1 MNTILVTGTNK
12 GVGLEITRLLSN
24 RGDRVI
30 ACCRRPLE
38 ATALSKLEGNI
49 DIQEVSVG
57 EDESVSQLA
66 SRLKGVAIDT
76 IINNAGTMGPEAKRQ
91 SVLDMDFSGW
101 ADAFNINSM
110 GPVRIMQALLPNLKM
125 TESPKVMTVTSQMG
139 ALSLDMTSAHAYC
152 SSKAAL
158 NKFMR
163 LASIDLKS
171 DGIAVGL
178 VHPGWVR
185 TDMGG
190 PRAHLSPEESAA
202 GCIEVTDTLSLDNTG
217 GFWKWNGET
226 HDW

>member
-24 RGDRVI
+24 RCDRVI

-66 SRLKGVAIDT
+66 SRLKGIAIDT

-91 SVLDMDFSGW
+91 SALDMDFNGL

-163 LASIDLKS
+163 LASIDLKP

>member
-12 GVGLEITRLLSN
+12 GVGLEIARLLSN

-66 SRLKGVAIDT
+66 SRLEGVAIDT

-101 ADAFNINSM
+101 ADTFNINSM

-163 LASIDLKS
+163 LASIDLKP

-190 PRAHLSPEESAA
+190 PRAHLSPEESAV

>member
-66 SRLKGVAIDT
+66 SRLNGVAIDT

-125 TESPKVMTVTSQMG
+125 TESPKVMTVSSQMG
-139 ALSLDMTSAHAYC
+139 ALSLDMTLAHAYC

-163 LASIDLKS
+163 LASIDLKP

-202 GCIEVTDTLSLDNTG
+202 GCIEVTDTLSLDTTG

>member
-66 SRLKGVAIDT
+66 SRLNGVAIDT

>member
-66 SRLKGVAIDT
+66 SRLNGVAIDT

-163 LASIDLKS
+163 LASIDLKP

-202 GCIEVTDTLSLDNTG
+202 GCVEVTDTLTLDNTG

>member
-38 ATALSKLEGNI
+38 ATALSKLEGDI
-49 DIQEVSVG
+49 DIQKVSVG

-66 SRLKGVAIDT
+66 SRLEGVAIDT

-101 ADAFNINSM
+101 AETFNINSM

-163 LASIDLKS
+163 LASIDLKP

-178 VHPGWVR
+178 VHP
-185 TDMGG
+185 
-190 PRAHLSPEESAA
+190 
-202 GCIEVTDTLSLDNTG
+202 LSLI
-217 GFWKWNGET
+217 
-226 HDW
+226 HI

>member
-1 MNTILVTGTNK
+1 MTTILVTGTNK
-12 GVGLEITRLLSN
+12 GVGLEITRLLSD

-30 ACCRRPLE
+30 ACCRQPLE
-38 ATALSKLEGNI
+38 ATNLNKLEGDI

-66 SRLKGVAIDT
+66 SRLEGVGIDT

-101 ADAFNINSM
+101 ADTFNINSM

-163 LASIDLKS
+163 LASIDLKP

-190 PRAHLSPEESAA
+190 PRAHLSPEESAV
-202 GCIEVTDTLSLDNTG
+202 GCIEVTDALSLDNTG

>member
-30 ACCRRPLE
+30 ACCRRPPE

-76 IINNAGTMGPEAKRQ
+76 IINNAGTVGPEAKRQ
-91 SVLDMDFSGW
+91 SVSDMDFSGW

-190 PRAHLSPEESAA
+190 PRAHLSPEESAV

>member
-1 MNTILVTGTNK
+1 MTTILVTGTNK
-12 GVGLEITRLLSN
+12 GIGLEITRQLSL

-30 ACCRRPLE
+30 ACCRRSVE
-38 ATALSKLEGNI
+38 ATALAKLDGDI

-57 EDESVSQLA
+57 QDESVSQLA
-66 SRLKGVAIDT
+66 NRLKGISIDT

-101 ADAFNINSM
+101 ADTFNINAM
-110 GPVRIMQALLPNLKM
+110 GPVRVMQALLPNLKM
-125 TESPKVMTVTSQMG
+125 AESPKVITVTSQMG

-163 LASIDLKS
+163 LASIDLKPE
-171 DGIAVGL
+171 GIAVGL

-190 PRAHLSPEESAA
+190 PRAHLSPKESAA
-202 GCIEVTDTLSLDNTG
+202 GCIAVTDALNLENTG
-217 GFWKWNGET
+217 RFWKWNGET
-226 HDW
+226 HEW

>member
-30 ACCRRPLE
+30 ACCRRPPE

-91 SVLDMDFSGW
+91 SVSDMDFSGW

-163 LASIDLKS
+163 LASIDLKP

-190 PRAHLSPEESAA
+190 PRAHLSPEESAV

>member
-91 SVLDMDFSGW
+91 SALDMDFNGW

-163 LASIDLKS
+163 LASIDLKP

>member
-30 ACCRRPLE
+30 ACCRRALE

-91 SVLDMDFSGW
+91 SALDMDFNGW

-125 TESPKVMTVTSQMG
+125 TESPKVMTVSSQMG

-163 LASIDLKS
+163 LASIDLKP

>member
-66 SRLKGVAIDT
+66 SRLNGVAIDT

-163 LASIDLKS
+163 LASIDLKP

>member
-12 GVGLEITRLLSN
+12 GVGLEITRLLSL

-38 ATALSKLEGNI
+38 STALAKLEGDI

-57 EDESVSQLA
+57 QDESVGQLA
-66 SRLKGVAIDT
+66 NRLKDIPINT
-76 IINNAGTMGPEAKRQ
+76 IINNAGTMGPETKRQ
-91 SVLDMDFSGW
+91 SVLDMDFNGW
-101 ADAFNINSM
+101 ADTFNINAM
-110 GPVRIMQALLPNLKM
+110 GPVRVMQALLPNLKM
-125 TESPKVMTVTSQMG
+125 TGSPKVMTVTSQMG

-163 LASIDLKS
+163 LASIDLKPE
-171 DGIAVGL
+171 GIAVGL

-202 GCIEVTDTLSLDNTG
+202 GCIEVTDALNLENTG

>member
-66 SRLKGVAIDT
+66 GRLKGVAIDT

-91 SVLDMDFSGW
+91 SALDMDFNGW

-163 LASIDLKS
+163 LASIDLKP

>member
-91 SVLDMDFSGW
+91 SVSDMDFSGW

-163 LASIDLKS
+163 LASIDLKP

>member
-91 SVLDMDFSGW
+91 SALDMDFNGW

-110 GPVRIMQALLPNLKM
+110 GPVRIMQVLLPNLKM

-163 LASIDLKS
+163 LASIDLKP

-202 GCIEVTDTLSLDNTG
+202 GCIEVTDTLGLDNTG